1 MSSVSGW
8 APRRLNELASYINGY
23 AFKPEDWG
31 KDGLPII
38 RIEQL
43 KNPLA
48 STDFFAGK
56 IPEKLVIQNGD
67 LLFSWSASL
76 FLKIWQHG
84 TAALN
89 QHLFKVLEKEGVDR
103 FFLKAFIEFYLP
115 ELTAASHGSTMK
127 HITRKELERFSAL
140 FPASFGEQKTIAQ
153 ILSSVDLAIEQTE
166 ALIAKQQRIKTGLM
180 QDLLTRGI
188 DEHGQLRNEQTHA
201 FKYSPLGRIPVEWE
215 IATLGSV
222 ADISAGITLGKNHEG
237 PDTVE
242 LPYLRVANVQDG
254 FIDLSELKTIRIPK
268 NHLEKYA
275 LEVGDV
281 LMNEGGDFDKLGRGA
296 VWEGQVPVC
305 MHQNHVFKVR
315 PHKNKLVSDFLAA
328 VSASPYGKSFFMMA
342 SKQSTNLAS
351 INSTQLKAFPLPL
364 PPHDE
369 QIRIQSHFR
378 RLDGALQGSQAELKK
393 QKSLKTALMQDLL
406 TGRKRV
412 NGLLHSEVSA

>member
-8 APRRLNELASYINGY
+8 APKRLTDLAEYINGY

-48 STDFFAGK
+48 STDFFSGK
-56 IPEKLVIQNGD
+56 IPEKLIIQNGD

-84 TAALN
+84 SAALN
-89 QHLFKVLEKEGVDR
+89 QHLFKVVEKEDVDR

-127 HITRKELERFSAL
+127 HITRKELERFSSL
-140 FPASFGEQKTIAQ
+140 FPLSLIEQSKIAEV
-153 ILSSVDLAIEQTE
+153 LATVDQAIEQTE

-188 DEHGQLRNEQTHA
+188 DEHGQLRTEQTHA
-201 FKYSPLGRIPVEWE
+201 FKNSSLGRIPVEWE
-215 IATLGSV
+215 VATLGSV
-222 ADISAGITLGKNHEG
+222 ADISAGITLGKTHEG

-254 FIDLSELKTIRIPK
+254 FLDLSELKTIRIPK

-296 VWEGQVPVC
+296 VWEGQVPLC

-315 PHKNKLVSDFLAA
+315 PHKNKLASNFLAA

-364 PPHDE
+364 PTHDE
-369 QIRIQSHFR
+369 QIRIQSHFK

-412 NGLLHSEVSA
+412 NDLLESVAA

>member
-8 APRRLNELASYINGY
+8 APKRLTDLAEYINGY

-48 STDFFAGK
+48 STDFFSGK
-56 IPEKLVIQNGD
+56 IPEKLIIQNGD

-84 TAALN
+84 SAALN
-89 QHLFKVLEKEGVDR
+89 QHLFKVVEKENVDR

-127 HITRKELERFSAL
+127 HITRKELERFSSL
-140 FPASFGEQKTIAQ
+140 FPLSLIEQSKIAEV
-153 ILSSVDLAIEQTE
+153 LATVDQAIEQTE

-188 DEHGQLRNEQTHA
+188 DEHGQLRTEQTHA
-201 FKYSPLGRIPVEWE
+201 FKNSSLGRIPVEWE
-215 IATLGSV
+215 VATLGSV
-222 ADISAGITLGKNHEG
+222 ADISAGITLGKTHEG

-254 FIDLSELKTIRIPK
+254 FLDLSELKTIRIPK

-296 VWEGQVPVC
+296 VWEGQVPLC

-315 PHKNKLVSDFLAA
+315 PHKNKLASNFLAA

-364 PPHDE
+364 PTHDE
-369 QIRIQSHFR
+369 QIRIQSHFK

-412 NGLLHSEVSA
+412 NDLLESVAA